1 MAHCLE
7 FKMNFNDSCL
17 APMLTGIARMPRQT
31 WLPSLLFHPQFLAWV
46 QPEKSEEMLSLY
58 QQAVDKHFTSP
69 LRDMAQGHKP
79 TEAEMWMLVRT
90 LQTDVVQTAII
101 PVAHES
107 KAEHMVKER
116 LQILQTIWPS
126 FSHWWLQYLQV
137 HRIADIPVD
146 TVWRLYIPLSQWIVE
161 QKRAARPDD
170 VYVVGIY
177 GSQGR
182 GKTVMAHALVAVLNH
197 LLDPEIDG
205 QAVTCSIDDYYLSKA
220 QRETLRPLGYD
231 AGPGVSN
238 RGPAGT
244 HDIQWLLRNLHEF
257 RHSTPASTTAV
268 GNFQKQ
274 RDEQPQEPRLIHG
287 KVGVFILDG
296 WFVGAN
302 TDFDIRHTPEGFQRT
317 VAQYLQGDYKTL
329 FDRLDALWAFDTPS
343 VEEILRNREQQE
355 QLLEQSQGKRGM
367 SPEQIRSFV
376 RYFYEQTWTPGVTSP
391 IPQSKDITFLGTIYP
406 NRRIRLI
413 ERGGRPIGAAFP
425 ASATAEGR

>member
-1 MAHCLE
+1 
-7 FKMNFNDSCL
+7 
-17 APMLTGIARMPRQT
+17 MLIGMTEIPRQT
-31 WLPSLLFHPQFLAWV
+31 WLPSLLFHPQFLARV
-46 QPEKSEEMLSLY
+46 QPEKSDEILILY

-69 LRDMAQGHKP
+69 LRDITQGHKP

-90 LQTDVVQTAII
+90 LQTDAVQTAVI
-101 PVAHES
+101 PVTHENS
-107 KAEHMVKER
+107 AEYMVKER

-146 TVWRLYIPLSQWIVE
+146 TLWRCYIPLSQWIVE
-161 QKRAARPDD
+161 QKRAVRPDE

-182 GKTVMAHALVAVLNH
+182 GKTVMAQALVAVLNH

-220 QRETLRPLGYD
+220 QRETLRPPGYD

-244 HDIQWLLRNLHEF
+244 HDIQWLLRNLREF

-274 RDEQPQEPRLIHG
+274 RDEQPQEPRIIHG

-302 TDFDIRHTPEGFQRT
+302 TDFDIRLTPEGFQRT
-317 VAQYLQGDYKTL
+317 VAQYLQGDYKTI

-343 VEEILRNREQQE
+343 VDEILRNREQQE

-391 IPQSKDITFLGTIYP
+391 IPQLKDITFLGTIYP

-413 ERGGRPIGAAFP
+413 ERGGRPMSAAFP